1 MLSIEDNFTFHKQDI
16 IVIGCS
22 AGPDSMALV
31 DMLLKIREKYS
42 LSLIVAH
49 VNHNLRAQSVQEEEY
64 LRNYCEKNQI
74 MFECMMITEYGDDN
88 FHNEA
93 RNIRY
98 DFFEKVVYKYHANY
112 LMTAHHGDD
121 LVETVLMRIT
131 RGSNLNGYSGFKKV
145 VEKGDYEIVRPLLG
159 YTKQELEDYDKCNHV
174 MYYVDDSNAKDKY
187 TRNRYRKY
195 VLPFLKE
202 EDPNIHLKYLKF
214 STVLNEANQFI
225 EHERDKALKKV
236 IHHNFLK
243 IDLFKELDAFIQKEV
258 LYYMMNDF
266 YQDDLILINDK
277 HIELLLNLIYSNRAN
292 AFVNLPNEV
301 IAIKTYQE
309 LELKKITTEITTYEV
324 ELSKYVLLP
333 NHHVIEQVD
342 DVLGN
347 GNDTCRL
354 LSSEISLPLTVRT
367 RRFGD
372 RMSIKGNGT
381 KKIKDIF
388 IDKKVK
394 LSDRDT
400 WPVVVDAKGVV
411 VWLPGLKKSKY
422 DKKKT
427 EKYDIILRYS

>member
-1 MLSIEDNFTFHKQDI
+1 
-16 IVIGCS
+16 
-22 AGPDSMALV
+22 
-31 DMLLKIREKYS
+31 
-42 LSLIVAH
+42 
-49 VNHNLRAQSVQEEEY
+49 
-64 LRNYCEKNQI
+64 
-74 MFECMMITEYGDDN
+74 
-88 FHNEA
+88 
-93 RNIRY
+93 
-98 DFFEKVVYKYHANY
+98 
-112 LMTAHHGDD
+112 
-121 LVETVLMRIT
+121 
-131 RGSNLNGYSGFKKV
+131 
-145 VEKGDYEIVRPLLG
+145 
-159 YTKQELEDYDKCNHV
+159 
-174 MYYVDDSNAKDKY
+174 
-187 TRNRYRKY
+187 
-195 VLPFLKE
+195 
-202 EDPNIHLKYLKF
+202 
-214 STVLNEANQFI
+214 
-225 EHERDKALKKV
+225 
-236 IHHNFLK
+236 
-243 IDLFKELDAFIQKEV
+243 
-258 LYYMMNDF
+258 MMNEY